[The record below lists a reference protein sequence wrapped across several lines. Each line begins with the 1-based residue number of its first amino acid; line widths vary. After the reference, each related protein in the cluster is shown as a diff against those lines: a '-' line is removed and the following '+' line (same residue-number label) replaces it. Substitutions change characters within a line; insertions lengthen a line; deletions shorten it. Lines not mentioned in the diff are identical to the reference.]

1 MNRSYQARRRAQRR
15 IWHMEKRKKEMREYL
30 VTDKDDLCFPCF
42 VIHSDNVEYLD
53 GILWLDD
60 QVLDDKN
67 MSGHSLGTRRIQSPM
82 NSIYPLRYMIEDIT
96 GLMRHRGKFFID
108 NNGRVFNYEKTETVK
123 IHYHKIRKREKKT
136 TATVLW
142 LKDCPFPFAE
152 KSPPPV
158 EVTWAGVMYRDGLPM
173 AIYDFAEEK
182 QKSTWRKI

>member
-1 MNRSYQARRRAQRR
+1 MNRSIKARQRAQRR
-15 IWHMEKRKKEMREYL
+15 VWSMNKQKRAKYMVDRKE
-30 VTDKDDLCFPCF
+30 DLRFPVF
-42 VIHSDNVEYLD
+42 VIHSDNVELID
-53 GILWLDD
+53 GIIWLDD

-67 MSGHSLGTRRIQSPM
+67 MSGETLGQRRIQSPM

-108 NNGRVFNYEKTETVK
+108 SNGMVFNYEKTETVK
-123 IHYHKIRKREKKT
+123 VHYHKIRKKEKKT

-152 KSPPPV
+152 KRPPRD
-158 EVTWAGVMYRDGLPM
+158 ELTWAGVLYKEGIPM